1 MKFKT
6 QIVLILLL
14 SICAYVLSGC
24 KAGGERTGVDYMPDM
39 RYSKAYEYYVPSP
52 TVDGEEGGTPYFK
65 NGQVSLEPVKG
76 TVPRGMLTAD
86 LADADDKAAMPHLFF
101 TSSEADY
108 ERAKTELINP
118 ITLTSLNAERI
129 MAEGKGIYETHCLV
143 CHGAEG
149 KGKGHLVNIGKIAGV
164 PNYVAVLPNL
174 TDGGIFHTLSYGK
187 GNMGAYGSQ
196 INPEE
201 RWKVIHYIK
210 AMLNEPTILQ
220 VEAPVVVEEEIEEE
234 EDDHGNGSHGG
245 DHGDDHDEHH
255 EGDGNHGDQDKNE
268 GEHSDNEHSGGH

>member
-6 QIVLILLL
+6 QITYILLV
-14 SICAYVLSGC
+14 SILASMLSGC

-52 TVDGEEGGTPYFK
+52 TIDGTEDGKPYFK
-65 NGQVSLEPVKG
+65 NGQVSQLPVKG
-76 TVPRGMLTAD
+76 TVPRGMLTTD
-86 LADADDKAAMPHLFF
+86 LTDADDKAAMPHLYF
-101 TSSEADY
+101 TASEADY

-118 ITLTSLNAERI
+118 ITLTSLNADRI
-129 MAEGKGIYETHCLV
+129 LAEGKSVYETHCLV

-149 KGKGHLVNIGKIAGV
+149 KGKGHLVNIGKISGV
-164 PNYVAVLPNL
+164 PNYVAVMPAL
-174 TDGGIFHTLSYGK
+174 TDGAIFHTLSYGK

-210 AMLNEPTILQ
+210 SMLNDPVILQ
-220 VEAPVVVEEEIEEE
+220 VEAPEVIEEEIEEE
-234 EDDHGNGSHGG
+234 EDNHHGHGG
-245 DHGDDHDEHH
+245 DHDNHS
-255 EGDGNHGDQDKNE
+255 GNHGDDDGHHDNTHKE
-268 GEHSDNEHSGGH
+268 DHSDNDHSDGH